1 MYANS
6 SFNGIYTGTTYSH
19 KINKLQENTPYNF
32 RICAKND
39 SGAGLWSDVYTFTT
53 TKAPPN
59 ALKGFSSRHCAP
71 IFISVSSSCSSK
83 YQ

>member
-1 MYANS
+1 VKEKDNKNS
-6 SFNGIYTGTTYSH
+6 KINSFGYFSFNSIYTGTTYSH

-39 SGAGLWSDVYTFTT
+39 SGAGLWSEIYTFTT

-59 ALKGFSSRHCAP
+59 ALKGFG
-71 IFISVSSSCSSK
+71 IFDF
-83 YQ
+83 YFL

>member
-1 MYANS
+1 MNIFVLPYS
-6 SFNGIYTGTTYSH
+6 SFNCIYTGTTYSH

-39 SGAGLWSDVYTFTT
+39 SGAGPWSDVYTFVT

-59 ALKGFSSRHCAP
+59 ALKGPF
-71 IFISVSSSCSSK
+71 FF
-83 YQ
+83 

>member
-1 MYANS
+1 MNIFVLPYS
-6 SFNGIYTGTTYSH
+6 SFNCIYTGTTYSH

-39 SGAGLWSDVYTFTT
+39 SGAGPWSDVYTFVT

-59 ALKGFSSRHCAP
+59 ALKGSFC
-71 IFISVSSSCSSK
+71 FKFC
-83 YQ
+83 